1 MKGAGAG
8 LVLQVARVTPAL
20 REASGPLSIQ
30 EAARLLNLS
39 NAQVYNWMRTGLPY
53 VRLKCGRGNDK
64 VRIDAA
70 VLRTWMQEA
79 RPTVW
84 MPDMADCLDCD
95 PEERER
101 RQKAV
106 WAMLER
112 WGL

>member
-8 LVLQVARVTPAL
+8 LVLQVASVTQAL
-20 REASGPLSIQ
+20 RDASGPLSIR

-39 NAQVYNWMRTGLPY
+39 NAQVYN
-53 VRLKCGRGNDK
+53 
-64 VRIDAA
+64 
-70 VLRTWMQEA
+70 WMQEA

-101 RQKAV
+101 RQMAV

>member
-8 LVLQVARVTPAL
+8 LVLQVARVTQAL
-20 REASGPLSIQ
+20 RDASGPLSIR

-39 NAQVYNWMRTGLPY
+39 NAQVYNWMRTGLPFS
-53 VRLKCGRGNDK
+53 RIHCGRGNDK

-101 RQKAV
+101 RQMAV